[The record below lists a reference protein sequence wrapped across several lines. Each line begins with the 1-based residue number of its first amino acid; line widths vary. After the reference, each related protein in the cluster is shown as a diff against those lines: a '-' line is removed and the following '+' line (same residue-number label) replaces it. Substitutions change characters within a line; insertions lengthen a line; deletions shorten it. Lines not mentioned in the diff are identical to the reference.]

1 MVKVPVAGRVKTRLA
16 RSVGFAEATRF
27 YRHTLASVVGRLARD
42 SRWTT
47 ILAVSPDTGL
57 ASRALPAR
65 VARVRQGGGDL
76 GQRMDRLMRLT
87 GPGPTIIV
95 GTDIPAITPAL
106 ISAAF
111 RLLARADAV
120 LGPAPD
126 GGYWLVGLR
135 RSPRIPRAFD
145 HVRWSSEHTLADTRA
160 SLGAAEVATAAILGD
175 VDGSIDLEHVAGWF
189 GRRTLPSEIRHNW
202 QASG

>member
-16 RSVGFAEATRF
+16 RDVGFAEATRF
-27 YRHTLASVVGRLARD
+27 YRHALASVVGRLACD
-42 SRWTT
+42 PRWTT
-47 ILAVSPDTGL
+47 ILAVSPDAGL
-57 ASRALPAR
+57 ASRALPER
-65 VARVRQGGGDL
+65 LPRVRQGGGDL

-87 GPGPTIIV
+87 GRGPTIIV

-145 HVRWSSEHTLADTRA
+145 RVRWSSEHTLADTRA
-160 SLGAAEVATAAILGD
+160 CLGTATVATAATLGD
-175 VDGSIDLEHVAGWF
+175 VDGATDLNHVAGWF
-189 GRRTLPSEIRHNW
+189 GRRTLPSGNRHN
-202 QASG
+202 